1 MTFYNNFGSILVL
14 RVRKN
19 QNQKIKN
26 MNNLNERIEN
36 FLQLVNQNM
45 HNHYRKNFPST
56 YSETAE
62 DHQYVIADTGRK
74 FLKIA
79 STDRDGSIRSV
90 YCFIALTDGNTKSMG
105 SYSAGDIMKPASWNI
120 PAKHSRGSVFAD
132 DFGLSC
138 VGPYGVDY
146 LSRRGGSYKFS
157 PLTANA

>member
-1 MTFYNNFGSILVL
+1 MRNN
-14 RVRKN
+14 
-19 QNQKIKN
+19 QTKI
-26 MNNLNERIEN
+26 MNIDERIENRIEN

-45 HNHYRKNFPST
+45 HNHYRKNFPSS

-62 DHQYVIADTGRK
+62 DHQYVVADTGRK
-74 FLKIA
+74 FLRIA
-79 STDRDGSIRSV
+79 TVDRNGHHRSV

-105 SYSAGDIMKPASWNI
+105 SYSKGDIMKPATWKS
-120 PAKHSRGSVFAD
+120 PAKHARGSVFAD